1 MNEEHIRSSLKRWH
15 ESMQECDLRMS
26 ELSEL
31 TGQFV
36 ESPLGDAVYHV
47 MGEYTKA
54 VAELIGWDNA
64 VLEDWWCS
72 HNFGEKPMA
81 IGFSGEP
88 MQRIETIDQL
98 ADFIIDD
105 LRRGEQ

>member
-1 MNEEHIRSSLKRWH
+1 MTPDAIRQALRRWH
-15 ESMQECDLRMS
+15 AAMQECDARMDQLA
-26 ELSEL
+26 ELA
-31 TGQFV
+31 GQVV

-54 VAELIGWDNA
+54 VADMIGWDNA

-72 HNFGEKPMA
+72 HGFGEKPMA
-81 IGFSGEP
+81 ISFAGEP
-88 MQRIETIDQL
+88 TQRLETIDQL
-98 ADFIIDD
+98 ADFIIED